1 MKIEFEGAVAE
12 LLRELMSGD
21 NVGTDIAVIQLEE
34 DNYSRFFDENN
45 QLWTKD
51 NVMNRFTLNNQRKYI
66 YDLLATRGYLFLN
79 EAYDMLGFSRT
90 KNGQLVGWT
99 YKEGMTVGDI
109 YMIYRRGESFVY
121 MLDFKPQGI
130 ILDEI

>member
-1 MKIEFEGAVAE
+1 MKDE
-12 LLRELMSGD
+12 LRELMSGD
-21 NVGTDIAVIQLEE
+21 NVGTDSVVIQLEE

-45 QLWTKD
+45 QLWMKD

-66 YDLLATRGYLFLN
+66 YDLLVTRGYLFLN

-109 YMIYRRGESFVY
+109 YTIYRRGESFVY
-121 MLDFKPQGI
+121 LLDFKPQGI
-130 ILDEI
+130 ILDKI

>member
-1 MKIEFEGAVAE
+1 MKIEFEGTVDE
-12 LLRELMSGD
+12 FRDLMSGD
-21 NVGTDIAVIQLEE
+21 NVGTDIEVIQLEE

-45 QLWTKD
+45 RLWMKD

-90 KNGQLVGWT
+90 KNGQLVGWI
-99 YKEGMTVGDI
+99 YKEGMTVGDV
-109 YMIYRRGESFVY
+109 YMIYRQGESFVY

-130 ILDEI
+130 ILDQI